1 MNFKAPPWLAFL
13 IGATIFVATRWLS
26 SALISDSLA
35 EIYPWLT
42 HVILK
47 TILIVVAVVGGLVVT
62 GGHLWRHGYRW
73 PTDMKWWS
81 CIWPGLL
88 LGTCGTT
95 LILITPAGGMDMAK
109 LGSGVA
115 IALSVLYS
123 SFSEEIFTRGF
134 IQSLMG
140 HLTDSKVNL
149 VVARVSIPAIT
160 SGLLFGSLHLSVYFG
175 GSDILTTVIIV
186 FYTTL
191 LGIVAGHLFEK
202 YNSLVP
208 AILVH
213 VAANAG
219 GVGAGILVVLIRFL
233 ITGELPQ
240 QP

>member
-1 MNFKAPPWLAFL
+1 
-13 IGATIFVATRWLS
+13 
-26 SALISDSLA
+26 
-35 EIYPWLT
+35 
-42 HVILK
+42 
-47 TILIVVAVVGGLVVT
+47 
-62 GGHLWRHGYRW
+62 
-73 PTDMKWWS
+73 
-81 CIWPGLL
+81 
-88 LGTCGTT
+88 
-95 LILITPAGGMDMAK
+95 MDMARM
-109 LGSGVA
+109 GPGIV

-140 HLTDSKVNL
+140 PLTDTRVNL
-149 VVARVSIPAIT
+149 VLAWVSIPAIT

-175 GSDILTTVIIV
+175 GSDTLTTAIIV
-186 FYTTL
+186 FYTTI

-213 VAANAG
+213 VAANVG
-219 GVGAGILVVLIRFL
+219 GFGAGVIVTIIRFL